1 MGNRTSSTQ
10 QQHPSA
16 PPPLLSAA
24 VTGDA
29 VAFAKVWEAMKN
41 DSNDPICI
49 KDRQDNNVLHALFSC
64 RSGKPDEILR
74 FIHTSVMDTAG
85 QLLVPLYSAVNQ
97 LGCTPLWILIAYGN
111 VELLKLVMELT
122 ASDDA
127 LRQVLPALVV
137 QPNHQGDTPLLATCS
152 QGNTAMVRYLMKCSS
167 NSKSG
172 SGALED
178 GNAPAWLLSDNK
190 DGSNSMQALL
200 TQGNQKGTAPLQI
213 VVANGHLELLQ
224 YLLTDDEC
232 PLPADQIWRGNAAGL
247 SLFHICSERNF
258 DAGLQALLNFVL
270 TPDDDGSLDKVV
282 SLKDRNGANPL
293 HVACFCGNVQAVKVW
308 VDVITTHTKTTSKDD
323 SSSAVALLDRTDGQ
337 GRTAY
342 WIACVQ
348 GHQESIGQTL
358 LAPVGVQ
365 TTQPAQMVQEIAQ
378 AQERRT
384 QRRAQQPAIDGNALL
399 GR

>member
-1 MGNRTSSTQ
+1 MGNRTSATQ
-10 QQHPSA
+10 HHPSA

-29 VAFAKVWEAMKN
+29 VAFAKLWEEALKN
-41 DSNDPICI
+41 DSNAPINII
-49 KDRQDNNVLHALFSC
+49 KDRQDNNALHALFSC

-74 FIHTSVMDTAG
+74 FIHTSVMDAAP
-85 QLLVPLYSAVNQ
+85 QLVPLYAAVNQ

-111 VELLKLVMELT
+111 VELLQLVMDLA

-167 NSKSG
+167 NSRG
-172 SGALED
+172 TLE
-178 GNAPAWLLSDNK
+178 GENAPAWLIVDNNK
-190 DGSNSMQALL
+190 DGNNSMQALL
-200 TQGNQKGTAPLQI
+200 TQGNQRGTTPLQI

-224 YLLTDDEC
+224 YLLSDEC
-232 PLPADQIWRGNAAGL
+232 SLPADQIWNVNAAGL

-258 DAGLQALLNFVL
+258 DAGLQASLNFAL
-270 TPDDDGSLDKVV
+270 TADDDGSLNKVL

-293 HVACFCGNVQAVKVW
+293 HVACFCGNVQVVKVW
-308 VDVITTHTKTTSKDD
+308 VDVITTHTKTSKDD
-323 SSSAVALLDRTDGQ
+323 SSSSAVALLDRTDGQ

-342 WIACVQ
+342 
-348 GHQESIGQTL
+348 GL
-358 LAPVGVQ
+358 LAYKV
-365 TTQPAQMVQEIAQ
+365 TK
-378 AQERRT
+378 
-384 QRRAQQPAIDGNALL
+384 RAL
-399 GR
+399 GRHSWLR